1 MATRVIASM
10 PGLLAGMGPSGNL
23 PTHSE
28 ARLGKLVQLPK
39 RGRSAKPAAQSLGAH
54 EPAEV
59 ILFTGVRYE
68 RNDTPGLPNK
78 PAGAASGKRR
88 RG

>member
-1 MATRVIASM
+1 
-10 PGLLAGMGPSGNL
+10 
-23 PTHSE
+23 
-28 ARLGKLVQLPK
+28 LGKLVQLPK
-39 RGRSAKPAAQSLGAH
+39 RGRSAKPATEGTAVH

-68 RNDTPGLPNK
+68 RNDTPGLPTK

-88 RG
+88 RV

>member
-1 MATRVIASM
+1 
-10 PGLLAGMGPSGNL
+10 MGPLGNL
-23 PTHSE
+23 PTPME
-28 ARLGKLVQLPK
+28 VRLGKLVQLPK
-39 RGRSAKPAAQSLGAH
+39 RGRSARPASQ
-54 EPAEV
+54 EQAEV

-68 RNDTPGLPNK
+68 RNDTPAGGVSPLPNK

>member
-1 MATRVIASM
+1 MTPA
-10 PGLLAGMGPSGNL
+10 GNL
-23 PTHSE
+23 PIPSE

-39 RGRSAKPAAQSLGAH
+39 RGRSAKPAAHEQGKH

>member
-1 MATRVIASM
+1 MRLRAFASR
-10 PGLLAGMGPSGNL
+10 PEQIRRGWPRHQCPPFG
-23 PTHSE
+23 E
-28 ARLGKLVQLPK
+28 ARLGKLLQMPK
-39 RGRSAKPAAQSLGAH
+39 RGRSAKPAAGQPG
-54 EPAEV
+54 EV

-68 RNDTPGLPNK
+68 RNDTPSLPTK